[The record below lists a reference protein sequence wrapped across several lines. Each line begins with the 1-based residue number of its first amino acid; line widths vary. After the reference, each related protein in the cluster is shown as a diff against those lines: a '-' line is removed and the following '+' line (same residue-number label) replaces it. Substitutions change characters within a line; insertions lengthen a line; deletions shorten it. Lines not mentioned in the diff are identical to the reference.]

1 MMLQPGTIV
10 GGRYTIQLEVGR
22 GGMGTVY
29 RARDERLGREVA
41 LKVLRADLA
50 TDAADRARFI
60 REGQIAA
67 QIVHP
72 NVVRTYDAG
81 DDPVGP
87 FLVQELLTGQT
98 LDRLIPLPPQQA
110 AGILRGIAAALGYIH
125 GRGFVHCDV
134 KPQNILLRDDGTP
147 VLLDF
152 GIARAE
158 GAAATALIGTPHY
171 LAPERAKG
179 AAPSAASDLYALGIV
194 LYQTVAGRPP
204 FDAPD
209 VHAIIHQHVN
219 EPVPPLAGGEP
230 LLSVLNRVIVRLTA
244 KRPEDRY
251 HSAGA
256 VQEDLEAIERN
267 TLHAQP
273 TVAIRAPRL
282 ASAVPD
288 SSRPSAALAGWPT
301 VPPWRR
307 RRWIALLAV
316 PLILL
321 LGFGLVHDRRT
332 ASEQPE
338 PNPQSTS
345 ETDSVADQPPAVEV
359 PNVTGLQYTAA
370 TLMLAERGLVAQM
383 GDERTN
389 AAAPGIVLEMHPPA
403 RAVLVA
409 GELVILHV
417 SAGNAEIAA
426 PPPDVAQPPRVQNGA
441 GNDANAGNND
451 EGKRDNDEGKRD
463 AGKGKDDNDKDKGK
477 DHNDKDKGN
486 DTKDD

>member
-1 MMLQPGTIV
+1 MILQPGTIV
-10 GGRYTIQLEVGR
+10 GGRYTIQSEVGR
-22 GGMGTVY
+22 GGMGNVY

-50 TDAADRARFI
+50 ADAAERARFI
-60 REGQIAA
+60 REGQIAG

-87 FLVQELLTGQT
+87 YLVQELLTGQT
-98 LDRLIPLPPQQA
+98 LDRRIPFPPRQA
-110 AGILRGIAAALGYIH
+110 AGILRGIAAALEYIH
-125 GRGFVHCDV
+125 SRGFVHCDV
-134 KPQNILLRDDGTP
+134 KPQNILLRDNGTP

-158 GAAATALIGTPHY
+158 GAAATALIATPHY

-194 LYQTVAGRPP
+194 LYQTVAGTPP
-204 FDAPD
+204 FDASD
-209 VHAIIHQHVN
+209 VHAIIQQHVN

-230 LLSVLNRVIVRLTA
+230 LLPVLNRVIVRLTA

-267 TLHAQP
+267 TFHAQP
-273 TVAIRAPRL
+273 TVALGVPRQTP
-282 ASAVPD
+282 SVPALPK
-288 SSRPSAALAGWPT
+288 PSAALAAWSAAPRWHG
-301 VPPWRR
+301 
-307 RRWIALLAV
+307 RRWIVLLAV

-321 LGFGLVHDRRT
+321 LGLGVARDRRT
-332 ASEQPE
+332 ASGQPE
-338 PNPQSTS
+338 PNRPSTS
-345 ETDSVADQPPAVEV
+345 EPGSVADQLPTVEV
-359 PNVTGLQYTAA
+359 PNVTGRQYTAA
-370 TLMLAERGLVAQM
+370 TLMLAEHGLVAQL

-389 AAAPGIVLEMHPPA
+389 AAAPGIVLEMQPPA
-403 RAVLVA
+403 RAVLPA
-409 GELVILHV
+409 GEPVILHV

-426 PPPDVAQPPRVQNGA
+426 PPPDVKQPPRPVQDDA
-441 GNDANAGNND
+441 ENDANAGNND
-451 EGKRDNDEGKRD
+451 SGKRDDDEGKRD
-463 AGKGKDDNDKDKGK
+463 DGKGKGDNDKG
-477 DHNDKDKGN
+477 KGN
-486 DTKDD
+486 DKKDD